1 MKLKLCLLMMLV
13 AGLVACS
20 GGDDGLEAYDPQLNV
35 PVNEGIGEFDG
46 EWIIDQQVVDTARLV
61 MTNEHF
67 QLRLPEEQ
75 LLRYALGLLSS
86 SGDVSTPGSVSPSF
100 DDTPDYQKAYETSDN
115 SQWSFQLQGF
125 SENKAYYEFYDTLL
139 DSTDQNAFS
148 VCSGKVLFILDNEE
162 AFSWPLA
169 FYSNEPKV
177 AIFDRDTKLWT
188 IKITLNK
195 MYEGSDGDKIWDLPS
210 HPVLLFVAKRRI

>member
-35 PVNEGIGEFDG
+35 PVNEGIGEFEG

-100 DDTPDYQKAYETSDN
+100 DDAPDYQKAY
-115 SQWSFQLQGF
+115 LM
-125 SENKAYYEFYDTLL
+125 
-139 DSTDQNAFS
+139 
-148 VCSGKVLFILDNEE
+148 I
-162 AFSWPLA
+162 
-169 FYSNEPKV
+169 
-177 AIFDRDTKLWT
+177 I
-188 IKITLNK
+188 
-195 MYEGSDGDKIWDLPS
+195 
-210 HPVLLFVAKRRI
+210 